1 MSVKIE
7 GALSEPLLM
16 TGEELMVQSTEIK
29 NDEIYEP
36 FLKGGKELKEV
47 MTTVQGYA
55 SGLIAANISKNGEKK
70 TIAWMKELPA
80 WCR

>member
-1 MSVKIE
+1 MNAKIE
-7 GALSEPLLM
+7 GALCEPLLM
-16 TGEELMVQSTEIK
+16 TGEELMVQSAEIT

-36 FLKGGKELKEV
+36 FFKGGKELKEV
-47 MTTVQGYA
+47 ITTVQGFA
-55 SGLIAANISKNGEKK
+55 SGLIAANVARNGGKE